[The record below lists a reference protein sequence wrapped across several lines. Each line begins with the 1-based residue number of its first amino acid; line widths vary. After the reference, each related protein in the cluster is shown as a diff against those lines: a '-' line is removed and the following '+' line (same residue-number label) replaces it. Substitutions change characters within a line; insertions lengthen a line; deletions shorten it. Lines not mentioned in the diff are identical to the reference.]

1 MPAATPPSEPPDAPT
16 LIDEL
21 LREQRMLTAVAQFS
35 QKHDR
40 LSTPLQSRY
49 YRDLIPLAHPGPGEQ
64 YAFEVDLDKCSGC
77 KACVAACH
85 SLNGLEPE
93 ESWRSVG
100 LLVGGAKGPAYQQT
114 VTTACH
120 HCVDPGCLN
129 GCPVLAYEKE
139 ETTGIVRHLDDQC
152 IGCQYCV
159 LMCPYEVP
167 QYSQRLG
174 IVRKCDMCSSRL
186 QNGEAP
192 ACVQSCPNEAIRI
205 TVVGKEAIRE
215 RLSASA
221 DSAEFLPASPSP
233 SFTLPA
239 TTYRSERGFPASVQA
254 VDAEHL
260 KPAEGHAP
268 LVWMLVLTQASVG
281 AFAWEAV
288 LQALTPTRQPGLVS
302 LALAAFL
309 GLAGIGTS
317 VLHLGKPLKAWRSF
331 LGLRKSWLSREVL
344 AFGAFAGTILLVLA
358 KMASVAVLASLS
370 WLPILM
376 AAAVL
381 GAVGVFCSV
390 MVYAGT
396 PREFWSFRR
405 TAPDFGFTTLR
416 VGTALAWTTGA
427 STSPY
432 LLLILLVISAA
443 RLLSMLRF
451 FAQLSTEKPTA
462 LKRSALLMVGPLRA
476 TLAAR
481 CASLVLVG
489 VLAPSCLLATGYRLG
504 AFGAALLFILTLASE
519 LAGRSLF
526 FRAVSQPKMP
536 GGLP

>member
-1 MPAATPPSEPPDAPT
+1 MPVATPPSDPPDTPT

-21 LREQRMLTAVAQFS
+21 LREQRLLTVVAQFS

-40 LSTPLQSRY
+40 QSTPLQSRY
-49 YRDLIPLAHPGPGEQ
+49 YRDLIPLSRPSPGEQ

-114 VTTACH
+114 ITTACH

-129 GCPVLAYEKE
+129 GCPVLAYEKDE
-139 ETTGIVRHLDDQC
+139 ATGIVRHLDDQC

-215 RLSASA
+215 RHSDSV

-233 SFTLPA
+233 SYTLPA

-268 LVWMLVLTQASVG
+268 LVGMLVLTQASVG
-281 AFAWEAV
+281 AFVWEAL
-288 LQALTPTRQPGLVS
+288 LQFVTPGRQPGLVG
-302 LALAAFL
+302 LAVAALL
-309 GLAGIGTS
+309 GLAGLGAS

-344 AFGAFAGTILLVLA
+344 AFGAFAGAIMLVLA
-358 KMASVAVLASLS
+358 KMTPLAIFANVH
-370 WLPILM
+370 WLPVLM

-381 GAVGVFCSV
+381 GIVGVFCSV
-390 MVYAGT
+390 MVYAAT

-416 VGTALAWTTGA
+416 LGTAFAWATGA
-427 STSPY
+427 SSSPY

-451 FAQLSTEKPTA
+451 FAHLSAERPTA

-481 CASLVLVG
+481 CASLVLIG
-489 VLAPSCLLATGYRLG
+489 VLAPGVLLATGYRLG
-504 AFGAALLFILTLASE
+504 AIGSALLLALTIGSE